1 MIPETSPYIAL
12 LDVFYKN
19 PLFGHFFTLDNA
31 SCSLSFERLDRGFV
45 SLEIIHD
52 DFTVV
57 LDADIALFRHC
68 EECMRILANIAML
81 QILGDIS

>member
-1 MIPETSPYIAL
+1 MINETSPYIAL

-19 PLFGHFFTLDNA
+19 SLFKHFFELPDA
-31 SCSLSFERLDRGFV
+31 SCSLSFERLDRGYV
-45 SLEIIHD
+45 SLEVIHD

-57 LDADIALFRHC
+57 LDADIALFKDC
-68 EECMRILANIAML
+68 QESMRTLANIAML